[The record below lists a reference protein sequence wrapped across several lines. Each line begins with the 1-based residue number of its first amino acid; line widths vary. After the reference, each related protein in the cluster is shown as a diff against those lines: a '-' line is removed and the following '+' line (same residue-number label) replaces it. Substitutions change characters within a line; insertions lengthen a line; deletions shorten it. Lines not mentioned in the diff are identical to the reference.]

1 MKRIFIVAGFVLS
14 TGASFMTYGQTRP
27 VATGP
32 ATPKPAA
39 PQPSPATTASIPAT
53 KIAVVDTSMFGDA
66 KAGIKRYLNA
76 VKGVQSEFQPKQ
88 GELVSL
94 QTRIKAIA
102 DEITKLSGN
111 SVVSQ
116 QTIQAK
122 RDDAER
128 LQREL
133 KYKKDQ
139 ADADFQ
145 KRYEAVVG
153 PISAD
158 IGKALDQYA
167 AQQGLTMILDISKLL
182 PAVLSMNPAM
192 DVTQAFISEYNSKNP

>member
-1 MKRIFIVAGFVLS
+1 MKRILIILGFVLS
-14 TGASFMTYGQTRP
+14 TGAVFMTFGQTRP
-27 VATGP
+27 AAPAP

-39 PQPSPATTASIPAT
+39 PQPGPTAASIPAT

-66 KAGIKRYLNA
+66 NTGIKRYLNA
-76 VKGVQSEFQPKQ
+76 VKGVQSEFQPRQ
-88 GELVSL
+88 GELVNL

-116 QTIQAK
+116 QSIQVK
-122 RDDAER
+122 QDEGER

>member
-1 MKRIFIVAGFVLS
+1 MKRILIILGFVLS
-14 TGASFMTYGQTRP
+14 TGAFVMTFGQARP
-27 VATGP
+27 AAPGP

-39 PQPSPATTASIPAT
+39 PQAGPTTASIPAT
-53 KIAVVDTSMFGDA
+53 KIAVVDTNMFGDA

-88 GELVSL
+88 GELVNL

-102 DEITKLSGN
+102 EEITKLSGN

-116 QTIQAK
+116 QSIQAK
-122 RDDAER
+122 QEEGER

-145 KRYEAVVG
+145 KRYEVVVG

-167 AQQGLTMILDISKLL
+167 AQQGLTMILDISKLM